1 MITAMYLRKSR
12 AEENEPVSD
21 TLSRHRE
28 ILTSFAAKQNM
39 IVADVYEEVVSGDSL
54 YARPQMLCLMENL
67 SKYESV
73 LCMDIDRLGR
83 GAMHEQGLIFDA
95 FRKSGTLIV
104 TPAKTYD
111 MADDMDDS
119 LISFKA
125 LFAREEYKM
134 IRNRLR
140 RGTVKAVEEG
150 CYLSNA
156 PFGYKQTRVNKKP
169 TLEIEP
175 KEAEGVRLIFNMYLE
190 GKGCQSVADTVH
202 ALGYRPRR
210 GAKFS
215 RSTIAKIIRNPV
227 YTGKVVWNQYRFER
241 PKNPGE
247 KHIKRIKPAD
257 EWMVVEGLHE
267 PIITQE
273 LFDEANKRLAGRYN
287 TPYNKGQIMNP
298 LAGVLFCKNCGRAM
312 IRQPLKNKKYNQPM
326 IICQTAGCM
335 MGSSLEVTEE
345 LFVEGI
351 KLLQINLVK
360 NDPHCQTGQSA
371 PNTTAIAEN
380 ELLRLEQ
387 QMKKQHELLEQGV
400 YDIDT
405 FITRREEINK
415 SIAATQETLK
425 NSKEKTDD
433 AVLVKKINT
442 LLSEYRT
449 RNADEKNQLIKGIVK
464 RATYHKPKGSK
475 WGTLPEIEIT
485 ELR

>member
-1 MITAMYLRKSR
+1 MYLRKSR
-12 AEENEPVSD
+12 AEENEQVPD

-28 ILTSFAAKQNM
+28 ILSSFAAKQKM
-39 IVADVYEEVVSGDSL
+39 IIADVYEEIVSGDSL
-54 YARPQMLCLMENL
+54 YARPQMLRLMENI
-67 SKYESV
+67 SKYEAV

-134 IRNRLR
+134 IKTRLR
-140 RGTVKAVEEG
+140 RGTIKAIEEG

-156 PFGYKQTRVNKKP
+156 PFGYKQARINKKP

-175 KEAEGVRLIFNMYLE
+175 DEADGVRLIFNLYLD
-190 GKGCQSVADTVH
+190 GKGCQAVADTIH

-210 GAKFS
+210 GTKFS

-227 YTGKVVWNQYRFER
+227 YIGKVVWNQFRFER

-247 KHIKRIKPAD
+247 KHVKRIKPAD
-257 EWMVVEGLHE
+257 EWMVVDGLHE
-267 PIITQE
+267 PIITHE
-273 LFDEANKRLAGRYN
+273 LFDKANERLAGRYHA
-287 TPYNKGQIMNP
+287 PYNNGQILNP
-298 LAGVLFCKNCGRAM
+298 IAGVLFCKNCGRAM
-312 IRQPLKNKKYNQPM
+312 VRQPLKNKKYNQP
-326 IICQTAGCM
+326 IIMCPTAGCM
-335 MGSSLEVTEE
+335 MGSNLEVAEK
-345 LFVEGI
+345 LFIEGI
-351 KLLQINLVK
+351 KLLKINLIAGDDANIV
-360 NDPHCQTGQSA
+360 PHLPDTR
-371 PNTTAIAEN
+371 ILAEN
-380 ELLRLEQ
+380 ELSRLEQ

-405 FITRREEINK
+405 FITRRDELNKRIIATHKEI
-415 SIAATQETLK
+415 K
-425 NSKEKTDD
+425 NSMVKTDNAKLIYQID
-433 AVLVKKINT
+433 S
-442 LLSEYRT
+442 LLTEYRT
-449 RNADEKNQLIKGIVK
+449 LDAGERNILIKEIVK
-464 RATYHKPKGSK
+464 HATYSKPKGSK
-475 WGTLPEIEIT
+475 WGTLPEIDIV